1 MIFSTNKAF
10 FVITL
15 LVFVVILPNGQS
27 WAQTDNKML
36 SANSQ
41 STPAS
46 AAAMKLAKT
55 QKPWDKKGP
64 KMVLFLQKPVLE
76 VLNHSMRI
84 LVKSDKDIF
93 HLKGQASDLISGV
106 EQVYVNGSKVNIDK
120 KGHFEAYIH
129 LDKVYNLIKIEALDK
144 SGNIRLKEVAV
155 QRTTPI
161 TTSNKVVTESSAAER
176 WVTPTKK

>member
-15 LVFVVILPNGQS
+15 FAFAFILSKRQS
-27 WAQTDNKML
+27 WAQGDKKIL
-36 SANSQ
+36 SANSR
-41 STPAS
+41 SAPAS
-46 AAAMKLAKT
+46 VAAMKFAKT
-55 QKPWDKKGP
+55 QKPWDRKGP
-64 KMVLFLQKPVLE
+64 KMILALRKPILE

-106 EQVYVNGSKVNIDK
+106 ALIYVNGNEVKIDQ

-129 LDKVYNLIKIEALDK
+129 LAKAYNLIKIEAVDK
-144 SGNIRLKEVAV
+144 SGNSCIKEVAV
-155 QRTTPI
+155 QRTTPVKKTNNV
-161 TTSNKVVTESSAAER
+161 TTDASAAER
-176 WVTPTKK
+176 WITPVKK